1 MPKQSN
7 IMLRCQVPN
16 FRGLGRIL
24 RLHMDVPATLP
35 EQRYISKVLAHCPIN
50 SRRVF
55 TSGGVKCNRHVR
67 LRLAKLPLKIE
78 SRIFNSAGDKA
89 SMIKVAPAQL
99 KRLVRDLEYSGG
111 QGVCR
116 TKAKNKDVSA
126 G

>member
-1 MPKQSN
+1 
-7 IMLRCQVPN
+7 
-16 FRGLGRIL
+16 
-24 RLHMDVPATLP
+24 MDVPATLP
-35 EQRYISKVLAHCPIN
+35 ERRYISNVLAHCPIN

-67 LRLAKLPLKIE
+67 LRLAKLLLKIE
-78 SRIFNSAGDKA
+78 SRIFNNAERDKA

-116 TKAKNKDVSA
+116 NQWLKIKMSWQAEPKFSVDRFHGS
-126 G
+126 GEP